1 MPKTRL
7 ADSAG
12 DLCGPVPYLLSQL
25 ALSPGKTTPV
35 VFKAHNA
42 GAPATF
48 RIIAVDRKQFV
59 GGVEPQELSL
69 GTGETKTVAVEMA
82 VPGAIHYS
90 REILLVE

>member
-1 MPKTRL
+1 
-7 ADSAG
+7 
-12 DLCGPVPYLLSQL
+12 
-25 ALSPGKTTPV
+25 
-35 VFKAHNA
+35 
-42 GAPATF
+42 
-48 RIIAVDRKQFV
+48 VDRKQFV